1 VFRKTTNGY
10 LVECGLCLS
19 QEYATS
25 IRQAKNIFD
34 FHECSSVVKKVFDY
48 ALVEK
53 TFDDTPRVIVPDRA
67 F

>member
-10 LVECGLCLS
+10 LVECGLCSS

-25 IRQAKNIFD
+25 IRQAKNTFD
-34 FHECSSVVKKVFDY
+34 FHQCSSIVKKVFDY
-48 ALVEK
+48 TLVEK

>member
-1 VFRKTTNGY
+1 MFRKTTNGY
-10 LVECGLCLS
+10 LVECKYCSS
-19 QEYATS
+19 QEYANS
-25 IRQAKNIFD
+25 IREAKSIFD
-34 FHECSSVVKKVFDY
+34 FHECSSVIKKVFDY